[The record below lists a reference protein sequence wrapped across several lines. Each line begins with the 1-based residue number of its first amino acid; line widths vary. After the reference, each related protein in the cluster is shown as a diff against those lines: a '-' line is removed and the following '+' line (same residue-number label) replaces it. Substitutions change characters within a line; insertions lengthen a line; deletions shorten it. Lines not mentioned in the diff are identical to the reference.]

1 MSNASSDGN
10 PGTTNHVK
18 LLDTTCGPESMG
30 LFTLGWLVLLFALMN
45 LRMFPMGSML
55 LLTVFFSGFGFIMV
69 AYIGWKKNEMFFVWG
84 FTLVAVFVWAFS
96 TMVLLAQ
103 FGVKAVSGNE
113 LGWFFVI
120 FSAFIVLMGIIATH
134 SPSLLMPLDM
144 FSAALLFFI
153 GGLHSFMPTQTILQD
168 IFGWFGLIVAGLLLY
183 TGFAITINTVHGKAR
198 LPMLIKKHK
207 AAAPPT
213 KSGPANGS

>member
-1 MSNASSDGN
+1 M
-10 PGTTNHVK
+10 
-18 LLDTTCGPESMG
+18 DTTCGPESMG

-45 LRMFPMGSML
+45 LKMFPMGSML
-55 LLTVFFSGFGFIMV
+55 LMTVFFSGFGFILV
-69 AYIGWKKNEMFFVWG
+69 AYMGWKKNEMFFVWG
-84 FTLVAVFVWAFS
+84 FVLVAVFVWTFS
-96 TMVLLAQ
+96 TIVMFAQ
-103 FGVKAVSGNE
+103 LGLKPVSGIE

-120 FSAFIVLMGIIATH
+120 FSGFIVLMGIIATH

-153 GGLHSFMPTQTILQD
+153 GGLHSFMPEQQILQD

-198 LPMLIKKHK
+198 LPMLIKKPK
-207 AAAPPT
+207 VASPPVKT
-213 KSGPANGS
+213 GPANGS